1 MASCPITSW
10 QTDANTVQMVTDFIL
25 GSTKSLQIVLKAM
38 KLKDLILPREHKIRP
53 EADCGSDQEMLIAKF
68 GLKFKKVGK
77 TIRPFKNDLYKSFM
91 SIQWK

>member
-1 MASCPITSW
+1 
-10 QTDANTVQMVTDFIL
+10 
-25 GSTKSLQIVLKAM
+25 M